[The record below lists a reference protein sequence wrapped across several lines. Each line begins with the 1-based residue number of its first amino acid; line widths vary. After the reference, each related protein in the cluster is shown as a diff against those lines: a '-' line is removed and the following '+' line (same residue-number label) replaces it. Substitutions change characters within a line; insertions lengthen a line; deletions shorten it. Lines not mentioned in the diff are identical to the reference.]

1 MEEPAPR
8 CTRRRDRG
16 LFRGAHRHDGGP
28 LRSAAAPAARPADF
42 ATSTARSPVNPTSR
56 PPRHAAVICPS
67 DLFPAE
73 PAPLEALFLPC
84 PRGGMHRQG
93 EASAVGAKVA
103 IVTTNAGAPD
113 GRFVLQA

>member
-1 MEEPAPR
+1 M
-8 CTRRRDRG
+8 
-16 LFRGAHRHDGGP
+16 
-28 LRSAAAPAARPADF
+28 
-42 ATSTARSPVNPTSR
+42 NPTSR
-56 PPRHAAVICPS
+56 PPRHAAVICRS

-84 PRGGMHRQG
+84 PRRGMHRQG

-103 IVTTNAGAPD
+103 IVTTNARAPG